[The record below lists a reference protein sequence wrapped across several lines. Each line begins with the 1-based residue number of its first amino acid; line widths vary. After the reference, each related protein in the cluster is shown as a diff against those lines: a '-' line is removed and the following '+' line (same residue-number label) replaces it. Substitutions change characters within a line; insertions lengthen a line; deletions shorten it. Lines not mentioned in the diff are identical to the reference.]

1 MLRRI
6 APLVLALAVAG
17 APVALELCHIACA
30 SRSSQAD
37 APTGVHTHAPHVASC
52 HEAAD
57 SPAPLSLHA
66 HRCDHGDDLPGPAGL
81 GSARQSKLVS
91 LVAAIPLIG
100 SVAGTPVRTATRL
113 QPQSSDPSAAQ
124 SERVLRLRI

>member
-1 MLRRI
+1 
-6 APLVLALAVAG
+6 
-17 APVALELCHIACA
+17 
-30 SRSSQAD
+30 
-37 APTGVHTHAPHVASC
+37 
-52 HEAAD
+52 
-57 SPAPLSLHA
+57 
-66 HRCDHGDDLPGPAGL
+66 
-81 GSARQSKLVS
+81 VS